1 MVLSDKDND
10 FFNQMEARPRGRG
23 QIERYGGLQE
33 RALLA
38 LDCCL
43 CHHPKCPT
51 LTFGTKS
58 ITPNVHMTQ
67 TVGGVGSHVAVGVTG
82 GDVLVRGGS
91 PVVKGPGIG
100 PSKAF
105 WALFAVEGP
114 SAGPSTTAASPL
126 IAICF
131 RGDAGR
137 RMCPDYP
144 GISRVASALWETR
157 AKGWRRM
164 TRSRVRSRV
173 SPGVATLSSQ

>member
-1 MVLSDKDND
+1 
-10 FFNQMEARPRGRG
+10 
-23 QIERYGGLQE
+23 
-33 RALLA
+33 
-38 LDCCL
+38 
-43 CHHPKCPT
+43 
-51 LTFGTKS
+51 
-58 ITPNVHMTQ
+58 MTQ

-114 SAGPSTTAASPL
+114 SAGPSTTSASPL

-137 RMCPDYP
+137 RMRPDYS
-144 GISRVASALWETR
+144 GIRRVVSALYGTR
-157 AKGWRRM
+157 ASDPIRSAALRRSP
-164 TRSRVRSRV
+164 RSSCQWKQLISLRLRCESGAEIQ
-173 SPGVATLSSQ
+173 GVNED